1 MLHSKGDWHDAIHYF
16 FFKLRKLHIFY
27 SRINIVSQ
35 DLTVNKNDLLIN
47 AVNICILYSNL
58 SYLLTLYE
66 KNLKYIN
73 IYINLNFQINKF

>member
-1 MLHSKGDWHDAIHYF
+1 M
-16 FFKLRKLHIFY
+16 
-27 SRINIVSQ
+27 SQ

-47 AVNICILYSNL
+47 AVNIRVLYSNL

>member
-1 MLHSKGDWHDAIHYF
+1 M
-16 FFKLRKLHIFY
+16 
-27 SRINIVSQ
+27 SQ